1 MKSVAGPGNGDGVKA
16 IVMNQYGGPDV
27 LKLSG
32 DAPEPK
38 VGPDFVLV
46 RVKAAGVNPVDW
58 KIREGRLDGQFET
71 DFPIIPG
78 WDLAGV
84 VERAGPAVSEFS
96 PGDEVIGYVRE
107 DHIGRG
113 TYAELVAAPVRTL
126 GRKPTRLS
134 WAEAAGLP
142 LAGLTAYQA
151 LAKAL
156 SVGADDTV
164 LIHAASGGV
173 GSFAV
178 QIARAKG
185 ARVIGTA
192 HPRNHDYL
200 RTLGA
205 EPVAYDEE
213 LAEAVRRLAPAGVT
227 AALDLVGGEAID
239 VTLGLLAP
247 KGRWASVVDR
257 SVRDRG
263 GRYVFVRSDP
273 HDLAALANL
282 ADGGRLTVSVARTFP
297 LAKAADAQRL
307 IAEGHTRGK
316 IVIEVG

>member
-1 MKSVAGPGNGDGVKA
+1 M
-16 IVMNQYGGPDV
+16 
-27 LKLSG
+27 LKLAT

-58 KIREGRLDGQFET
+58 KIREGRLDGLFQT
-71 DFPIIPG
+71 DFPVVPG

-107 DHIGRG
+107 DHVGRG

-126 GRKPTRLS
+126 GRKPARLS
-134 WAEAAGLP
+134 WAEAGGLP

-151 LAKAL
+151 LVKAL
-156 SVGADDTV
+156 GVNEDDTV

-178 QIARAKG
+178 QIALARG

-192 HPRNHDYL
+192 GPRNHDHL
-200 RTLGA
+200 RSLGA
-205 EPVAYDEE
+205 EPVAYGPGLADE
-213 LAEAVRRLAPAGVT
+213 VRRLAPGGVS
-227 AALDLVGGEAID
+227 AALDLVGGEALD
-239 VTLGLLAP
+239 VTPDLLTG
-247 KGRWASVVDR
+247 KGRWASIVDP
-257 SVRDRG
+257 SVTERG
-263 GRYVFVRSDP
+263 GRYVFVRPDP
-273 HDLAALANL
+273 TDLAALAQL
-282 ADGGRLTVSVARTFP
+282 VDDGRLTVPVAKTFP
-297 LAKAADAQRL
+297 LSEAAEAQRL
-307 IAEGHTRGK
+307 SEEGHTRGK
-316 IVIEVG
+316 IVLTVD